1 MNFLENTPRRQDNVC
16 HQTKVRQRFF
26 GFYFN
31 KRKSANICGTMY
43 PPLISA
49 FDIGLI
55 LLINN
60 GSSVYLVQTY
70 SVLLRAFT
78 KQSFTC
84 IFTCQRCKTNL

>member
-1 MNFLENTPRRQDNVC
+1 MNFLENTPRRQDNVY
-16 HQTKVRQRFF
+16 HQTKVWLRFF
-26 GFYFN
+26 GFYFY
-31 KRKSANICGTMY
+31 KRKGTNISGTMY

-49 FDIGLI
+49 FDVGLI

-70 SVLLRAFT
+70 SVLLRAFY